1 MNVAVPTFDTITTA
15 LDLQGRCALVAGAG
29 NGLGRASAALLGA
42 ARATVVCADIDGSLA
57 SASADD
63 IVGGGGSAR
72 AVTIDVT
79 DRRQVDQLVSG
90 VYEQEGRID
99 ILLNSVGTTAVGA
112 VVDYPE
118 EQYDRLFEINVKGT
132 FLMCQAV
139 GRIMCAQGAGSIV
152 NVSSGAVDF
161 PTANR
166 AVYAMT
172 KAAVAQLT
180 HNLAVEWGPSGVRV
194 NVLAPGFFPS
204 GLTQHNWLGPD
215 GRPDHQKMTEVRERF
230 ASEQVLPILGEASD
244 QAFLV
249 LYLASDASRF
259 VTGQILRANGGLGM
273 PW

>member
-1 MNVAVPTFDTITTA
+1 MNVPVPTFDTITTA
-15 LDLQGRCALVAGAG
+15 LDLQGRRALVAGAG

-42 ARATVVCADIDGSLA
+42 AGASVVCADIDGSLA

-63 IVGGGGSAR
+63 IVGAGGSAR

-90 VYEQEGRID
+90 VHEQEGRID
-99 ILLNSVGTTAVGA
+99 ILLNSVGTTAVGP
-112 VVDYPE
+112 VIDYPE

-132 FLMCQAV
+132 FLMCRAV

-204 GLTQHNWLGPD
+204 GLTQHNWLDPD
-215 GRPDHQKMTEVRERF
+215 GRPDHQKMIEVRERF